1 VPYEPFDWRSVIS
14 ARTAQ
19 LGKKNKKLHTQY
31 LVVALEP
38 ASPLKGG
45 SLTFRG
51 RFLRSVGTDAQYSSL
66 QPGLNIRNST
76 LDPCSPELQSLKD
89 KEFIKKLIVA
99 HPMFMYTPADASE
112 AIVAVQRG
120 DMFLVTLGPSY
131 GPYDVG
137 LQGAITVVSRY
148 KMRSAMEPLRRDAAC
163 MSLEQLFADEDA
175 ITLAQG
181 AGEIGALNDDEIL
194 QCAAKYD
201 ASDPD
206 KIPYKSQNNS
216 IIGKLHTS
224 FQPHVKCFIF
234 KCYEDG
240 IKIKMTS
247 AYRDIEKQTKML
259 DDWLAKPESDRGIRP
274 APGGSSYHNYG
285 LAFDF
290 NAFRTYD
297 GASFTSS
304 TTKVSW
310 EASGIPEIG
319 KSLGLRWGG
328 DFSTNYDPIHFDA
341 GDISGVPRTNVL
353 YGKAKVQKVAGN
365 QVVIA

>member
-1 VPYEPFDWRSVIS
+1 VPYETGFPGIHDENTVADSSVPRKQDSAVNRDYDVIALSPGVPLRGIVVFHGRIRPRRATSFLPEEEGIQALNGVVDPCDMAVTSENKEFVRFLIASHANFSFQVEGATPRVERGDLFEVTLPIS
-14 ARTAQ
+14 YNGSDRGIQGTIPV
-19 LGKKNKKLHTQY
+19 NKKIKGKNP
-31 LVVALEP
+31 LVSLSDAL
-38 ASPLKGG
+38 AC
-45 SLTFRG
+45 
-51 RFLRSVGTDAQYSSL
+51 QSL
-66 QPGLNIRNST
+66 QET
-76 LDPCSPELQSLKD
+76 
-89 KEFIKKLIVA
+89 
-99 HPMFMYTPADASE
+99 
-112 AIVAVQRG
+112 
-120 DMFLVTLGPSY
+120 
-131 GPYDVG
+131 
-137 LQGAITVVSRY
+137 
-148 KMRSAMEPLRRDAAC
+148 
-163 MSLEQLFADEDA
+163 FAEEDA
-175 ITLAQG
+175 IFLG
-181 AGEIGALNDDEIL
+181 AGEIKALSDDEIL
-194 QCAAKYD
+194 ECAAKYD

-224 FQPHVKCFIF
+224 FQPRVKCFIF

-319 KSLGLRWGG
+319 KNLGLRWGG
-328 DFSTNYDPIHFDA
+328 DFKTNYDPIHFDA
-341 GDISGVPRTNVL
+341 GGISGIPNTEAL
-353 YGKAKVQKVAGN
+353 LAKTKSQGVAGN
-365 QVVIA
+365 QVTIV